1 MEFLSS
7 ALTSAVLAIPLLGVY
22 VLFAVGI
29 VVIYRASRVLN
40 LAHGALALVPAYA
53 FFSLAKLGVPLP
65 LAVILAVAGGAPP
78 GGFTGAGGVPP
89 PPPPGPAAATPG
101 AHAGFW
107 LPGPPPR
114 QGLAH

>member
-65 LAVILAVAGGAPP
+65 LAVILAVAGRAAP
-78 GGFTGAGGVPP
+78 GGFAEAGGARR
-89 PPPPGPAAATPG
+89 PPPPGAGGPDGGGSAAFGVSRAR
-101 AHAGFW
+101 AV
-107 LPGPPPR
+107 
-114 QGLAH
+114 

>member
-65 LAVILAVAGGAPP
+65 LAVILAVAAGAPRGGLAP
-78 GGFTGAGGVPP
+78 GAGVPP
-89 PPPPGPAAATPG
+89 PPRHGPRAPTVRALPPC
-101 AHAGFW
+101 
-107 LPGPPPR
+107 LLPPR
-114 QGLAH
+114 G